1 MTVSVNSRRRE
12 YIGNGVTTIFNG
24 PMAYE
29 KRHVFVYLKV
39 GEVTTALPFP
49 SGYDVERLGQEA
61 GTRVILST
69 PPPPG
74 AEVTILRT
82 MLYTQEVDVT
92 NQGAFH
98 AETMEKGFD
107 ALAMQIQQL
116 ADGAMQLIFDPGE
129 GDFVWDAE
137 GHRIVRVG
145 DASSLTDAMNL
156 RSVLL
161 LIEQINGGGGST
173 GVTPKFFQFTGDGEQ
188 DTFWMPGA
196 DIEDASWYDT
206 YVEHTMGA
214 RDFVGQEPG
223 VDFSIELGHDAD
235 TGPGAWIRFA
245 QPLADEVRGFT
256 ILRGYARPH
265 IGEVPVTSLDLKI
278 HDIDA
283 PAATL
288 TPDLKWGLVRCSN
301 LSGCDV
307 TVPEIN
313 PLANDRFRDGSFV
326 SFKQQGFGQVRI
338 VAPSPDVVLQVPDGC
353 IAATRAAR
361 SVITATCEDADS
373 NIWLLSGDLAMVP

>member
-1 MTVSVNSRRRE
+1 MTVAVNSRRRE

-39 GEVTTALPFP
+39 DGVTTALPFP

-116 ADGAMQLIFDPGE
+116 ADGSMQLIFDPGE

-173 GVTPKFFQFTGDGEQ
+173 GVTPQFFQFTGDGEQ

-196 DIEDASWYDT
+196 DIDDATWYDT
-206 YVEHTMGA
+206 YIERTIGE

-223 VDFSIELGHDAD
+223 VDFTIELGDDEGVA
-235 TGPGAWIRFA
+235 GAWIRFA
-245 QPLADEVRGFT
+245 QPLADTFRGFT
-256 ILRGYARPH
+256 VLRGYARPY
-265 IGEVPVTSLDLKI
+265 IGDLPITSLDLLI
-278 HDIDA
+278 HDIEA
-283 PAATL
+283 PTATL
-288 TPDLKWGLVRCSN
+288 TADLKWGLVRCSN
-301 LSGCDV
+301 LAGCEI
-307 TVPEIN
+307 TVPEID

-326 SFKQQGFGQVRI
+326 SFKQQGFGQVQI
-338 VAPSPDVVLQVPDGC
+338 VSSPGVVIEVPEGC

-361 SVITATCEDADS
+361 SVITMTCEDADS
-373 NIWLLSGDLAMVP
+373 NIWLLSGDLAMAN